1 MSFLTD
7 TPLEPVDQPWRART
21 ASAMILSGF
30 AGLVASLILSI
41 EAWQLAKDSSMS
53 FGCDVSS
60 LLSCSAVALTP
71 QAHVL
76 GFPNAFLG
84 IFFGA
89 VVLTI
94 SFALI
99 TGVRFPR
106 WYMIGAN
113 ALYTIALG
121 FALWLFLQS
130 YFVIHVLCPWCLLV
144 LITTLILFAGI
155 TRINIRED
163 VFPVSQS
170 VRHFVSK
177 GFDWSITGLAV
188 FIILAMIA
196 ARYGV
201 ELFT

>member
-121 FALWLFLQS
+121 FALWLFSQS

>member
-1 MSFLTD
+1 
-7 TPLEPVDQPWRART
+7 
-21 ASAMILSGF
+21 
-30 AGLVASLILSI
+30 
-41 EAWQLAKDSSMS
+41 
-53 FGCDVSS
+53 
-60 LLSCSAVALTP
+60 
-71 QAHVL
+71 
-76 GFPNAFLG
+76 
-84 IFFGA
+84 
-89 VVLTI
+89 
-94 SFALI
+94 
-99 TGVRFPR
+99 
-106 WYMIGAN
+106 MIGAN

-121 FALWLFLQS
+121 FALWLFSQS

>member
-84 IFFGA
+84 IFFEA

-121 FALWLFLQS
+121 FALWLFSQS

>member
-1 MSFLTD
+1 MSYLTD
-7 TPLEPVDQPWRART
+7 TPCEPLDLPWRART
-21 ASAMILSGF
+21 TAAMILSGF
-30 AGLVASLILSI
+30 AGLFASLVLSI

-60 LLSCSAVALTP
+60 VLSCSAVALTP
-71 QAHVL
+71 QAQVL

-84 IFFGA
+84 IFFEA
-89 VVLTI
+89 VVLAI

-99 TGVRFPR
+99 AGVRFPR

-113 ALYTIALG
+113 ALYAIALG
-121 FALWLFLQS
+121 FALWLFSQS

-144 LITTLILFAGI
+144 FITTLIVFAGI

-201 ELFT
+201 ALLT

>member
-84 IFFGA
+84 IFFEA

-130 YFVIHVLCPWCLLV
+130 YFVIHVLCPWCLLI